1 MTRIHLVPAQS
12 YSVDFAVVPSTHTV
26 GFLVAGMCGFALG
39 EDTEETIADVST
51 AYSEN

>member
-12 YSVDFAVVPSTHTV
+12 YSVDFAVVPSTHTED
-26 GFLVAGMCGFALG
+26 FLVVGIRGFALR
-39 EDTEETIADVST
+39 EDTEETITDVST